1 MSSERIRSGGVEGKS
16 RRYMA
21 KAGALL
27 GQSAG
32 NFAREKA
39 ETYNH
44 AGTELRNL
52 IGDGWKRC
60 GVSER

>member
-1 MSSERIRSGGVEGKS
+1 
-16 RRYMA
+16 MA

-60 GVSER
+60 GVRER

>member
-1 MSSERIRSGGVEGKS
+1 MFWWSRGEVKAIYGKGW
-16 RRYMA
+16 RTRTTV
-21 KAGALL
+21 K
-27 GQSAG
+27 SAG

-52 IGDGWKRC
+52 IGDWQKRC
-60 GVSER
+60 GVGER